1 MEINKINL
9 ENGQNQIEKLLKL
22 VLKIIEIKLE
32 NGQH

>member
-1 MEINKINL
+1 MGKINL